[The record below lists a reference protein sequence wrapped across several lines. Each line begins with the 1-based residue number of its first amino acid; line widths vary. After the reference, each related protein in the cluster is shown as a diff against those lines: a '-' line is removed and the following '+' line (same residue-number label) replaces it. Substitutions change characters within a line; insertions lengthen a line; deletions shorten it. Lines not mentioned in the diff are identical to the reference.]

1 MKNNTQE
8 PSPEAK
14 ALSLYLMAF
23 KSTSPAHKQ
32 SSKRI
37 NKFWRLVTRNEMS
50 SADYLKEVK
59 QMLDFYGGY
68 RKVVEKTVQ
77 FYIKKTGAWKLK
89 GNDKY
94 CKDAK
99 KIAEKLLKK

>member
-14 ALSLYLMAF
+14 ALSLFLMAY
-23 KSTSPAHKQ
+23 KSTSSAHKQ

-59 QMLDFYGGY
+59 
-68 RKVVEKTVQ
+68 
-77 FYIKKTGAWKLK
+77 
-89 GNDKY
+89 
-94 CKDAK
+94 
-99 KIAEKLLKK
+99 